1 VNNLSGA
8 RQLQDSIKIKAWMT
22 KLVRKLRISSHKP
35 NSHQTNSRKSTVDSV
50 GFRGKH
56 MIRGKYISVQN
67 LKEIFMV
74 DRNDFLYP
82 RSRYYG
88 KVKPEN
94 LVFNANLQEF
104 AQRVNYIC
112 NLETAGKLPPEEAY
126 DQIKHLWKELKQSKK
141 ELAIG
146 QNPFQG
152 EEGE

>member
-1 VNNLSGA
+1 
-8 RQLQDSIKIKAWMT
+8 
-22 KLVRKLRISSHKP
+22 
-35 NSHQTNSRKSTVDSV
+35 
-50 GFRGKH
+50 
-56 MIRGKYISVQN
+56 
-67 LKEIFMV
+67 MV
-74 DRNDFLYP
+74 DRSDFLYP

-126 DQIKHLWKELKQSKK
+126 TQIKNLWKQLKRSKK

-146 QNPFQG
+146 QNPFQS
-152 EEGE
+152 EEGEQESE

>member
-1 VNNLSGA
+1 
-8 RQLQDSIKIKAWMT
+8 
-22 KLVRKLRISSHKP
+22 
-35 NSHQTNSRKSTVDSV
+35 
-50 GFRGKH
+50 
-56 MIRGKYISVQN
+56 
-67 LKEIFMV
+67 MV

-126 DQIKHLWKELKQSKK
+126 DQIKHLWKELRQSKK